1 MKKHDEGYALP
12 FVLVVMVIICLVGIS
27 IMSSSLNNLQNQKAS
42 IERMQDQYAAAG
54 KIEKVLAILQQNKS
68 ITSTIIE
75 GACSTAGMPMESEE
89 INFVSQVDTTRE
101 NKDENGEI
109 SFTLKTESG
118 MVEIATD
125 IVIKGTIKW
134 TKLSDEDTISYDV
147 SAAKYT
153 YSSYEIN
160 IISEG
165 GEIDAD

>member
-54 KIEKVLAILQQNKS
+54 KIEKVLAILQQNES

-89 INFVSQVDTTRE
+89 INFVPQVDTGE

-134 TKLSDEDTISYDV
+134 TKLSDEDTVSYDV

>member
-27 IMSSSLNNLQNQKAS
+27 IMSSSLNNLQNQKSS

-89 INFVSQVDTTRE
+89 INFVPRVDTSE

-125 IVIKGTIKW
+125 IVIKGTIEW
-134 TKLSDEDTISYDV
+134 TQLNDAGTISYDV